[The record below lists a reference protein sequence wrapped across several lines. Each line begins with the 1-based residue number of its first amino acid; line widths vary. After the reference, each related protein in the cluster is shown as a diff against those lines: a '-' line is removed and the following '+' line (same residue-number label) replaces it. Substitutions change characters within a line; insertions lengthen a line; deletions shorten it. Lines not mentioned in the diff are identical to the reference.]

1 MVYDLK
7 FTLIWERASI
17 HVGCKW
23 RRYKSNRK
31 FLPRWFRYGL
41 SLSFS
46 WFTSQYSEG
55 INFDWLNGCICW
67 TLASK
72 TFAWTRI
79 TQDLRNG
86 GPLEMLSIA
95 KPIEIK
101 VLLHQFSLLMFNLHY
116 IFLFTVFLPDRS
128 ISVLPL
134 FLGKCRTVISSRGP
148 KSAKKENKK
157 ILRRFGSFLSGML
170 FTLYESFASQT
181 FASLGFFTW
190 LIYVCTYCVP
200 IATVIQNKRS
210 WSLFLG
216 EAQIKRNVSKH

>member
-55 INFDWLNGCICW
+55 INFDWLNVWICW

-72 TFAWTRI
+72 TLVWTRI

-134 FLGKCRTVISSRGP
+134 FLGKCRTAISSRGP

-157 ILRRFGSFLSGML
+157 NTKTLWELSFRHAFYLVRVVRIADIRFAWLFYLAYLRLHVLR
-170 FTLYESFASQT
+170 A
-181 FASLGFFTW
+181 
-190 LIYVCTYCVP
+190 YCDCD
-200 IATVIQNKRS
+200 
-210 WSLFLG
+210 
-216 EAQIKRNVSKH
+216 SK